1 MQPWVQPLGATKA
14 PRLGPAEGSAPGPLV
29 PVLRAEAVGLAPDA
43 AVAAAAAIAET
54 MTAPQIAAD

>member
-1 MQPWVQPLGATKA
+1 MRVQSPSHLS
-14 PRLGPAEGSAPGPLV
+14 RVWRVIPAA
-29 PVLRAEAVGLAPDA
+29 A

>member
-1 MQPWVQPLGATKA
+1 MRCSLVRVQSPSHLSRVWRVI
-14 PRLGPAEGSAPGPLV
+14 P
-29 PVLRAEAVGLAPDA
+29 A